1 MQRVTTPRIAP
12 LPLAE
17 WDPDLRA
24 RFERPGGL
32 GDILNVMKTL
42 ANYPELFRRW
52 IVLANHCLLKTSLM
66 TRDREIV
73 ILRAGWL
80 AGCEYEWGQH
90 VKIATDE
97 VGFGEAEF
105 EALAEGADASLWT
118 PAEAALIRAADALY
132 IDAFVDD
139 ATWDAL
145 TAHFTEQQVLDI
157 VFTVSN
163 YLMLAMGLNSFGV
176 QLDAGYPSFR
186 PDLPMNQLHPAD
198 ALPPMQV
205 RRAAPRLT
213 PLSDAACT
221 PEQLELLTKARGHLT
236 SVNVLDT
243 LIRHPDL
250 LRRWMPFF
258 GHVLHKS
265 SLPARD
271 REILILRVGRLCG
284 AEYEW
289 AQHMPFAER
298 AGLSGAEIRGIAEGA
313 DASVW
318 SEAHDRALLR
328 AADQLH
334 YTTMLDDTLW
344 QELAAHYDQ
353 RQMMDTIFT
362 VGQYRLVSVAL
373 NSLCVQLDDYLTPFA
388 A

>member
-1 MQRVTTPRIAP
+1 MQ
-12 LPLAE
+12 
-17 WDPDLRA
+17 
-24 RFERPGGL
+24 
-32 GDILNVMKTL
+32 TL

-52 IVLANHCLLKTSLM
+52 IVFANHCLLKTSLS
-66 TRDREIV
+66 TRDREVV
-73 ILRAGWL
+73 ILRVGWL
-80 AGCEYEWGQH
+80 AECEYEWGQH
-90 VKIATDE
+90 VKIATDD

-118 PAEAALIRAADALY
+118 PAEAALIRAADDLCV
-132 IDAFVDD
+132 DAFVSD

-145 TAHFTEQQVLDI
+145 TTHCTEQQVLDT
-157 VFTVSN
+157 VFTVGN
-163 YLMLAMGLNSFGV
+163 YVMLAMGLNSFGV
-176 QLDAGYPSFR
+176 QLDAGYPGFG
-186 PDLPMNQLHPAD
+186 PGLPMPQRHPVD
-198 ALPPMQV
+198 TLPRMQV
-205 RRAAPRLT
+205 RRAVPRLA
-213 PLSDAACT
+213 PLSDAACS
-221 PEQLELLTKARGHLT
+221 PEQLALLTKARGHLR

-243 LIRHPDL
+243 LIRYPDL

-289 AQHMPFAER
+289 AQHVPFAER
-298 AGLSGAEIRGIAEGA
+298 AGLSAAEIRGIAEGA
-313 DASVW
+313 DAPIW
-318 SEAHDRALLR
+318 SETHDRLLLR

-344 QELAAHYDQ
+344 GALASHYDQ

-373 NSLCVQLDDYLTPFA
+373 NTLCVQLDDYLTPFA